1 MRTWFAVENSLV
13 DRNDLTAYEKL
24 CGMVL
29 ARYAGRPEF
38 DHLLSTDIIAVKMG
52 VSSEMALVALRGL
65 VEKGLVDVDSASDLF
80 VEGSENHIREIEI
93 GTYIDDKDTG
103 IIKSTTGRAQ
113 VKPLAFENL
122 DGDRSGGNAEAD
134 EDEMWEDD
142 GFDNLDRLLASSRQ
156 AQSQSA
162 EFEEK
167 EDHPIRRDI
176 PGDSEISA
184 MNGQD
189 NAPQD
194 MAKKTP
200 YNRGLLNYQNA
211 KKLQGQEPLEYDV
224 NEVTEKVEE
233 VDPEVLTKSI
243 HEQSDS
249 VRQWIEKSEP
259 AVAAFRE
266 NQQAQMPD
274 RESLVTAVMDMI
286 DEPINDRQ
294 ARIILGLAQYDLDKV
309 KKCYQVAQNTQVADK
324 IDMLI
329 HELQKKEV
337 VEAPKRVPRTSQV
350 DHIKLNQMKKYQAMK
365 KNQ

>member
-38 DHLLSTDIIAVKMG
+38 DHLLTTDIIAVKMG

-65 VEKGLVDVDSASDLF
+65 VEKGLIDVDSASDLF
-80 VEGSENHIREIEI
+80 VEGSDNHIKEIEI
-93 GTYIDDKDTG
+93 GTYIDEKDSG
-103 IIKSTTGRAQ
+103 IIKSESGKAQ
-113 VKPLAFENL
+113 VQPMAFENL
-122 DGDRSGGNAEAD
+122 DNAPYSD
-134 EDEMWEDD
+134 DGPGHEDEMWEED
-142 GFDNLDRLLASSRQ
+142 GFDNLDKLLARSKEAEAHLGESEASVDGQNLDLQ
-156 AQSQSA
+156 AGEAFTSKPSQDDKS
-162 EFEEK
+162 
-167 EDHPIRRDI
+167 
-176 PGDSEISA
+176 
-184 MNGQD
+184 QD
-189 NAPQD
+189 KVKN
-194 MAKKTP
+194 TP
-200 YNRGLLNYQNA
+200 YKRGLLNYQNA
-211 KKLQGQEPLEYDV
+211 KKITGKDVHEYDV
-224 NEVTEKVEE
+224 NQVTDKADDL
-233 VDPEVLTKSI
+233 DPEMLTKSI

-266 NQQAQMPD
+266 KQESQPQD
-274 RESLVTAVMDMI
+274 REGLVASVMAMI
-286 DEPINDRQ
+286 EEPINDRQ

-329 HELQKKEV
+329 HELQKKEAP
-337 VEAPKRVPRTSQV
+337 EAPRRVPRTSQV

-365 KNQ
+365 KN